1 MGRQLMD
8 PRERA
13 ATLVE
18 ALPYIQRFAG
28 KTIVIKYGGAAQ
40 VEKNLQ
46 ASFAQDVV
54 LLKYVGIN
62 VVVVHGGGPQIGE
75 TLKKIGKATEFIEG
89 LRVTDEETVG
99 VVEMVLS
106 GSTNKGIVRLINR
119 HGGMAVGLS
128 GSDAGLT
135 KARKLTLSRKGT
147 DGQEEHLD
155 LGQVGEVVKVDP
167 RIIHHLAAGDYI
179 PVIAPLGVGE
189 DGNVYNIN
197 ADSAAGA
204 IAGALAAEKFILLT
218 DVPGIL
224 DQNGRLLSTL
234 RPGEVQKLKGEGVI
248 RGGMIPKVEAC
259 LDALSSGVKKTH
271 IVDGRIPHAVLLEV
285 FTDEGV
291 GTQIV
296 G

>member
-1 MGRQLMD
+1 MD

-13 ATLVE
+13 ATLIE

-28 KTIVIKYGGAAQ
+28 KTVVIKYGGAAQ
-40 VEKNLQ
+40 VEKSLQ
-46 ASFAQDVV
+46 SPFAQDVV

-62 VVVVHGGGPQIGE
+62 VVVVHGGGPQIGDL
-75 TLKKIGKATEFIEG
+75 LKRIGKATEFIEG

-119 HGGMAVGLS
+119 HGGAAVGLS

-135 KARKLTLSRKGT
+135 QARKLTLSRRTAEGA
-147 DGQEEHLD
+147 DEVVD
-155 LGQVGEVVKVDP
+155 LGHVGEVTKVKPD
-167 RIIHHLAAGDYI
+167 IIHHLTRAHYI
-179 PVIAPLGVGE
+179 PVIAPLGV
-189 DGNVYNIN
+189 DDNGNVYNIN

-204 IAGALAAEKFILLT
+204 IAGALCAEKFILLT
-218 DVPGIL
+218 DVPGLL
-224 DQNGRLLSTL
+224 DKAGKLISTL
-234 RPGEVQKLKGEGVI
+234 RSSDVQRLREEGII

-259 LDALSSGVKKTH
+259 LDALASGVTKTH
-271 IVDGRIPHAVLLEV
+271 IVDGRVPHAVLLEV
-285 FTDEGV
+285 FTDQGV

-296 G
+296 R

>member
-1 MGRQLMD
+1 MD

-13 ATLVE
+13 AMLVE

-28 KTIVIKYGGAAQ
+28 KTVVIKYGGAAQ
-40 VEKNLQ
+40 VERELH
-46 ASFAQDVV
+46 APFAQDVV

-62 VVVVHGGGPQIGE
+62 VVVVHGGGPQIGDL
-75 TLKKIGKATEFIEG
+75 LKRIGKATEFIEG

-106 GSTNKGIVRLINR
+106 GSINKGIVRLINR
-119 HGGMAVGLS
+119 HGGAAVGLS

-135 KARKLTLSRKGT
+135 RARKLTLSRKNAEGA
-147 DGQEEHLD
+147 DEVVD
-155 LGQVGEVVKVDP
+155 LGHVGEVVEVSP
-167 RIIHHLAAGDYI
+167 GIIHHLTRAHYI
-179 PVIAPLGVGE
+179 PVIAPLGVDD
-189 DGNVYNIN
+189 DGKVYNIN

-224 DQNGRLLSTL
+224 GKEGKLISTL
-234 RPGEVQKLKGEGVI
+234 RSGDVQRLREEGVI

-259 LDALSSGVKKTH
+259 LEALASGVTKTH
-271 IVDGRIPHAVLLEV
+271 IVDGRVPHAVLLEV

-296 G
+296 R

>member
-1 MGRQLMD
+1 MD
-8 PRERA
+8 ARERA

-18 ALPYIQRFAG
+18 ALPYIQRFSG
-28 KTIVIKYGGAAQ
+28 KTVVIKYGGAAQ
-40 VEKNLQ
+40 VEKGLQ
-46 ASFAQDVV
+46 SPFAQDVV

-62 VVVVHGGGPQIGE
+62 VVVVHGGGPQIGDL
-75 TLKKIGKATEFIEG
+75 LKKIGKATEFIEG

-119 HGGMAVGLS
+119 HGGAAVGLS

-135 KARKLTLSRKGT
+135 RARKLTLSRKTAEGA
-147 DGQEEHLD
+147 DEIVD
-155 LGQVGEVVKVDP
+155 LGRVGEVVRVEP
-167 RIIHHLAAGDYI
+167 GIIHHLTRAHYI
-179 PVIAPLGVGE
+179 PVIAPLGVDD

-218 DVPGIL
+218 DVPGIQDKKGNL
-224 DQNGRLLSTL
+224 ISTL
-234 RPGEVQKLKGEGVI
+234 KAPDAQRLREEGVI

-259 LDALSSGVKKTH
+259 LEALASGVKKAH
-271 IVDGRIPHAVLLEV
+271 IVDGRVPHAVLLEV

-296 G
+296 R

>member
-1 MGRQLMD
+1 MD

-13 ATLVE
+13 ATLIE

-28 KTIVIKYGGAAQ
+28 KTVVIKYGGAAQ
-40 VEKNLQ
+40 VEKSLQ
-46 ASFAQDVV
+46 SPFAQDVV

-62 VVVVHGGGPQIGE
+62 VVVVHGGGPQIGD
-75 TLKKIGKATEFIEG
+75 LLRRIGKATEFIEG

-119 HGGMAVGLS
+119 HGGAAVGLS

-135 KARKLTLSRKGT
+135 QARKLTLSRRTAEGA
-147 DGQEEHLD
+147 DEVVD
-155 LGQVGEVVKVDP
+155 LGHVGEVTKVKPD
-167 RIIHHLAAGDYI
+167 IIHHLTRAHYI
-179 PVIAPLGVGE
+179 PVIAPLGV
-189 DGNVYNIN
+189 DDNGNVYNIN

-204 IAGALAAEKFILLT
+204 IAGALCAEKFILLT
-218 DVPGIL
+218 DVPGLL
-224 DQNGRLLSTL
+224 DKAGKLISTL
-234 RPGEVQKLKGEGVI
+234 RSSDVQRLREEGII

-259 LDALSSGVKKTH
+259 LDALASGVTKTH
-271 IVDGRIPHAVLLEV
+271 IVDGRVPHAVLLEV
-285 FTDEGV
+285 FTDQGV

-296 G
+296 R